1 MDNKLKIG
9 LNAIIE
15 KIVTEEDTAINHGSG
30 TLKVYATP
38 AMIGLMENTS
48 KNAVDLYLDSGYT
61 TVGIEINVKHIKA
74 TPIGMKVKC
83 ESVVKDIQGKKI
95 IFLTKVYDENGLVGE
110 GTHSRYIV
118 NADNFMKNLGNK

>member
-1 MDNKLKIG
+1 MENKLKIG

-15 KIVTEEDTAINHGSG
+15 KTVTEDDTALHHGSG

-48 KNAVDLYLDSGYT
+48 KNAIDLYLEPGDT
-61 TVGIEINVKHIKA
+61 TVGIEVNIKHIKA

-83 ESVVKDIQGKKI
+83 EAVVKDIQGKKI
-95 IFLTKVYDENGLVGE
+95 TFLVKAYDENGLIGE
-110 GTHSRYIV
+110 GTHLRYIV
-118 NADNFMKNLGNK
+118 NIDNFMGKLDNR

>member
-15 KIVTEEDTAINHGSG
+15 KIVTEEDTAIRHGSG

-38 AMIGLMENTS
+38 AMISLMENTS
-48 KNAVDLYLDSGYT
+48 KNAVDLYLDSEYT
-61 TVGIEINVKHIKA
+61 TVGIEVNVKHIRA

-95 IFLTKVYDENGLVGE
+95 IFLTKVYDEIGLIGE
-110 GTHSRYIV
+110 GIHSRYIV